1 MASDFQ
7 TCFARLATLVSH
19 ILTYRLIAVSL
30 LFVIFSSLVLLI
42 FRLKD
47 DPREPPRAKGTFKAF
62 LRHGLHAF
70 DVLAAQNLHK
80 FPDGIFTVSLF
91 GFHVYVVND
100 PEVITTVSAR
110 SRHTSF
116 KPTMIRTTATLAGHK
131 GNARKLM
138 FKNIDEPEVGRVDG
152 WFQDM
157 HKLVLKTLAPGPVLE
172 DLILAFLPSYDSHIT
187 LLHRKVF
194 NSPNLIHIDLY
205 QWICEAMTTSISD
218 AVWGPSN
225 PYSVYPDLWQKFWIF
240 NDSFNF
246 FTYNIWPQLLARRGV
261 AARKEIASAFAKYQ
275 ESKAFKKASPLG
287 KDRIELLKKLGLSNT
302 ETARMA
308 VPATVGQAGNTIP
321 TTFASLSYILRDPSL
336 VSSIRKELDGLLVY
350 KDPTHVSF
358 DAFQVRALC
367 PLLVSSV
374 YETMRI
380 ISLANTFRS
389 VMEDFSLSIP
399 SSSTT
404 YLLKKGGMI
413 WSSGSTIHR
422 TTDFHHD
429 ADKFVPNRFLGMSNP
444 ETQMPGLF
452 RGFGGGASICSGRH
466 FATAI
471 VMASIGSLLVRF
483 DFERVN
489 ELYLPRRDDLVWGHA
504 MPKPKGKTW
513 VDMKLRKGFE
523 SVVWERSLMPSVMD

>member
-1 MASDFQ
+1 MASNFQ
-7 TCFARLATLVSH
+7 THLASLATSFSH
-19 ILTYRLIAVSL
+19 IWTYHLTTASL
-30 LFVIFSSLVLLI
+30 LFAIFSSLILLVLR
-42 FRLKD
+42 FKN
-47 DPREPPRAKGTFKAF
+47 DPREPPRAKGTLKVF

-80 FPDGIFTVSLF
+80 FPHGIFTVSLF
-91 GFHVYVVND
+91 GFHVYVVNS

-172 DLILAFLPSYDSHIT
+172 DLILAFLPRYDSHIAS
-187 LLHRKVF
+187 LHRKVAQ
-194 NSPNLIHIDLY
+194 SPDLIQIDLY
-205 QWICEAMTTSISD
+205 QWICEAMTVSISD

-246 FTYNIWPQLLARRGV
+246 FTYNIWPRLLARQGV
-261 AARKEIASAFAKYQ
+261 AAREEIASAFAKYQ
-275 ESKAFKKASPLG
+275 ESQAFEEASPLG

-336 VSSIRKELDGLLVY
+336 VSSIRKELDALLIY
-350 KDPTHVSF
+350 RDPTHVSF
-358 DAFQVRALC
+358 DASRARASC

-389 VMEDFSLSIP
+389 VMEDFSLSVP

-413 WSSGSTIHR
+413 WSSGSTVHR
-422 TTDFHHD
+422 TSDFHHD
-429 ADKFVPNRFLGMSNP
+429 ANKFVPDRFLGMSNP

-471 VMASIGSLLVRF
+471 VMASIGSLLVRY
-483 DFERVN
+483 DFECVD

-504 MPKPKGKTW
+504 MPKPKGRTF

-523 SVVWERSLMPSVMD
+523 NIVWEPSLIPNV